1 MYTRCYAAQSTA
13 RTFAACASDR
23 ACSTRASRGVRA
35 APRRSARQP
44 WTAVHMHAPGRT
56 YAPKVLGG
64 ILCNNAPSAAC
75 VVLEPLGGSV
85 LTYAVWQ
92 GQHGVVREPQ
102 GGSALPTRTYGYAR
116 CDAAQSTARAGAAC
130 ASYRACSAR
139 ACRGVRAAPRRSEKA
154 AIDCCAHAGV
164 TAYAPKLVT
173 GASCKTCTLTRLRG
187 PRTTTRFG
195 AYIGTTAGTV
205 PRVVVEPLTPS
216 PGSLTPHAHLCCM
229 EAK

>member
-1 MYTRCYAAQSTA
+1 MPPRAQRGRLLPAPQIEPAAHA
-13 RTFAACASDR
+13 RAGACAR
-23 ACSTRASRGVRA
+23 HQGVVHASHGRLCTCMHLEE
-35 APRRSARQP
+35 PMHRRYWAESCAR
-44 WTAVHMHAPGRT
+44 HAPS
-56 YAPKVLGG
+56 P
-64 ILCNNAPSAAC
+64 AC

-216 PGSLTPHAHLCCM
+216 PGSLTPHAHLCCT